1 MLAAYPEA
9 AKITEP
15 GEEKLPLHF
24 ACEKN
29 AQPALFSSRA
39 AFEPPEEGSKK
50 TSVVAAAQG
59 GGFVYGPE
67 HHTSG

>member
-1 MLAAYPEA
+1 MKAVAIAPR
-9 AKITEP
+9 
-15 GEEKLPLHF
+15 GRC
-24 ACEKN
+24 CEKN